1 MEEDEGDYE
10 ILIKLVI
17 LGDVSVGKSNFLYR
31 FVDGEFNPI
40 HVATVGFDFKSR
52 VWEIPNQKKKV
63 KLQIWDTAGQEK
75 YMSINKN
82 LFQRVQGIILMYDIT
97 REDTFNNLSKWMEHI
112 KENANGIPLI
122 LIGNKSDLNN
132 ERKVNEED
140 GKAFAKNNKIIFL
153 EASAKIGTNVE
164 ESFMKL
170 SELIIENQNYIDNKE
185 KNNKTEYVISK
196 DSTLRIKDK
205 KKKCC

>member
-1 MEEDEGDYE
+1 MEEDENYE

-52 VWEIPNQKKKV
+52 VWEIPNLKKKV
-63 KLQIWDTAGQEK
+63 KFQIWYTAGQEK

>member
-1 MEEDEGDYE
+1 
-10 ILIKLVI
+10 
-17 LGDVSVGKSNFLYR
+17 
-31 FVDGEFNPI
+31 
-40 HVATVGFDFKSR
+40 
-52 VWEIPNQKKKV
+52 V
-63 KLQIWDTAGQEK
+63 KFQIWDTAGQEK

>member
-1 MEEDEGDYE
+1 MEEDENYE

-52 VWEIPNQKKKV
+52 VWEIPNLKKKV
-63 KLQIWDTAGQEK
+63 KFQIWDTAGQEK

-122 LIGNKSDLNN
+122 LKGNKSDVNN

>member
-1 MEEDEGDYE
+1 MEEDENYE
-10 ILIKLVI
+10 ILMKLVI

-52 VWEIPNQKKKV
+52 VWEIPNLKKKV
-63 KLQIWDTAGQEK
+63 KFQIWDTAGQEK

>member
-1 MEEDEGDYE
+1 MEEDENYE

-17 LGDVSVGKSNFLYR
+17 LGDISVGKSNFLYR

-52 VWEIPNQKKKV
+52 VWEIPNLEKKV
-63 KLQIWDTAGQEK
+63 KFQIWDTAGQEK

>member
-1 MEEDEGDYE
+1 MEEDENYE

-52 VWEIPNQKKKV
+52 VWEIPNLEKKV
-63 KLQIWDTAGQEK
+63 KFQIWDTAGQEK

>member
-1 MEEDEGDYE
+1 MEGDENYE

-52 VWEIPNQKKKV
+52 VWEIPNLEKKV
-63 KLQIWDTAGQEK
+63 KFQIWDTAGQEK